1 MLMNAG
7 SLLFAT
13 PWLLASLVVSGAP
26 TPHAGAEPACPAP
39 AHGFAVQAAMV
50 VPLDAAWS
58 EHIDTIPVLLRGG
71 AHSDESGD
79 DAAIQ
84 DDAPAVQFD
93 IDEAAPPLEPIGTLA
108 GRRDSLSS
116 HRTLTR
122 RSPRGPPVFR

>member
-1 MLMNAG
+1 MNAG

-26 TPHAGAEPACPAP
+26 PPHAGAEPACPAP
-39 AHGFAVQAAMV
+39 ARGFAVQAAMV

-58 EHIDTIPVLLRGG
+58 EHLDTIPALLRGG
-71 AHSDESGD
+71 AHADDSSD

-84 DDAPAVQFD
+84 DDAPAVQFGT
-93 IDEAAPPLEPIGTLA
+93 DEAVAPPLEPIGTLA
-108 GRRDSLSS
+108 SQRDSLSS
-116 HRTLTR
+116 HRILSR